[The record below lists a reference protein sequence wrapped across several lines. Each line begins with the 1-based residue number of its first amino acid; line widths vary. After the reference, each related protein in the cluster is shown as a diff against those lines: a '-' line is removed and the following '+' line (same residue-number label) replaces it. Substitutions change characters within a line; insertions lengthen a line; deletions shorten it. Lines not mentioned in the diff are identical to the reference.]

1 MEELRTH
8 YPDYDVLAH
17 QDEWDDHTR
26 EVVNKRLGP
35 FTYKIPRNG
44 TGTGQSSRPEIVYD
58 DRKEILDWV
67 LAHIDQS

>member
-1 MEELRTH
+1 MEELRTL

-35 FTYKIPRNG
+35 FTYKLLSEREHELARALA
-44 TGTGQSSRPEIVYD
+44 QKIVYD
-58 DRKEILDWV
+58 DLK
-67 LAHIDQS
+67 